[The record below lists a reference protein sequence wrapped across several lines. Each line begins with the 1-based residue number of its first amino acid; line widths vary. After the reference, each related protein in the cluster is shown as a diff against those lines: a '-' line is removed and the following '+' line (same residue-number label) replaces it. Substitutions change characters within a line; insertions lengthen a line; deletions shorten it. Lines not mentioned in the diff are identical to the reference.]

1 MNRARRHPVR
11 RVSLAALVL
20 VLVLVGPTVAFAA
33 SDSTATTPYAQLSP
47 GDRIRVIPNG
57 DSKARTIG
65 SFIALHADTLVM
77 QGEWDDT
84 TTSRVLDA
92 NTTVE
97 LSEGKHGNFPHD
109 FLMGALIGGGIAA
122 MIGLAHNAF
131 DTRQYLGESF
141 DGQSPTSLEMG
152 GMAIIAGIVVFGA
165 VGTFVG
171 GTVMRHEDWRM
182 LTPPPPAPT
191 SLGLDANETRL
202 ALVVWH
208 FK

>member
-20 VLVLVGPTVAFAA
+20 ALVLVGPTVAFAA

-122 MIGLAHNAF
+122 LIGAAGNAF
-131 DTRQYLGESF
+131 DTKQAIGESITS
-141 DGQSPTSLEMG
+141 GSPTSMEMG
-152 GMAIIAGIVVFGA
+152 AIGILAGIVVMGA
-165 VGTFVG
+165 VGTFIG
-171 GTVMRHEDWRM
+171 GSVMRHEDWRM
-182 LTPPPPAPT
+182 LTPPPNQPT
-191 SLGLDANETRL
+191 SLRLDAHEAHC
-202 ALVVWH
+202 ALVTVR
-208 FK
+208 F